1 MNDAD
6 LIARF
11 LQGQVTPFNTL
22 VWRWQDRLF
31 NFVLRYVGN
40 REEARDLCQQIFI
53 RAYRNLGNLRDPERF
68 STWLYQI
75 ALNTCRDQQRRQQR
89 HPNLSLDHFEEEHGQ
104 PHPALKGTASQPP
117 PTDARTH
124 EQDLR
129 DLLSRALQTIPEE
142 QRVVVVMKEY
152 QNLKF
157 TEIAAVL
164 ETPIN
169 TVKSRLYYG
178 LKGLRKIFDQ
188 WGISEENIGYEL

>member
-1 MNDAD
+1 MTDAD
-6 LIARF
+6 LITRF
-11 LQGQVTPFNTL
+11 LDGQNGAFNTL
-22 VWRWQDRLF
+22 VWRWQDRLY

-40 REEARDLCQQIFI
+40 REEARDLCQKIFI
-53 RAYRNLGNLRDPERF
+53 RAYRSLGDLRDPERF
-68 STWLYQI
+68 STWIYQI
-75 ALNTCRDQQRRQQR
+75 ALNTSRDQLRHQQR
-89 HPNLSLDHFEEEHGQ
+89 HSNLSLDHFEEEHGQ
-104 PHPALKGTASQPP
+104 PHPVLEQADAQFP
-117 PTDARTH
+117 PTDAGTH
-124 EQDLR
+124 AQDLR

-164 ETPIN
+164 EAPVN

-188 WGISEENIGYEL
+188 WGLSEENIGYEL